1 MAMGGE
7 WFKHH
12 AMTTSKI
19 FKMGGKWGLQE
30 LPLAFFGKVHTEC
43 DISEHIS

>member
-12 AMTTSKI
+12 AMTTSRI

-30 LPLAFFGKVHTEC
+30 LPLALSAKCTPSATS
-43 DISEHIS
+43 SEHIS